1 MFTFALEYSSDDGM
15 IRRPKKFM
23 NKIIKT
29 SLPKQVADNIEQLI
43 KNGTYKI
50 GDKLP
55 TEPELVS
62 QYGIGRNT
70 LREAIQ
76 SLTNSGLLESRQGD
90 GTYVIAKE
98 RLQVEF
104 FNAMEASD
112 NKNVLEVRN
121 MLENHI
127 VVSAIDNATE
137 EDIQTIEQLL
147 HLRKQVSE
155 SVREN
160 TQADLNF
167 HIAIT
172 NATHNDLLISIYK
185 YVSSYFNEFIYSKIY
200 SKSQDQQYIDELHD
214 LLFSAI
220 KSKDKTL
227 AQNYVKKIIEI

>member
-1 MFTFALEYSSDDGM
+1 
-15 IRRPKKFM
+15 M

-29 SLPKQVADNIEQLI
+29 SLPKQVANDIEQRI
-43 KNGTYKI
+43 KDGTYKI

-104 FNAMEASD
+104 FNAMDASN
-112 NKNVLEVRN
+112 NKNILEVRN

-147 HLRKQVSE
+147 HLRKQVSA

-172 NATHNDLLISIYK
+172 SATHNDLLVAIYK

-200 SKSQDQQYIDELHD
+200 SKSQDQRYIDELHD

-227 AQNYVKKIIEI
+227 AQNYIKKIIEI